1 MLSKLSSLTRCFS
14 EVQIISGGKN
24 NIKIAS
30 EIVPAAALEVDEILT
45 SSSGL
50 FSSNTRISD
59 ITPFNYL
66 IFSLVLLTPN
76 AFCKLCAT
84 EIALWEGIW

>member
-14 EVQIISGGKN
+14 EVQIIRGGKN

-30 EIVPAAALEVDEILT
+30 KIVPAAALEADEILT

-50 FSSNTRISD
+50 FSSNTGISD